1 MARFVFMLAL
11 LPLIGTAAA
20 QRAPAPPDSPPS
32 LPPNARPAPEATT
45 LEGLYL
51 KLKQAQDPNEARP
64 IAKQI
69 EQRWARSGSDT
80 TMLLMERV
88 SQAMAGN
95 AHEVALELIDHILL
109 LQPNWAEAYHRRATV
124 MFMMDDIDGA
134 LRDIRQTLAREPR
147 HYSAL
152 AGLGLTM
159 MRLGQKKTA
168 YAAYKKALEVHPQ
181 MVEVRAIL
189 DRMKTE
195 IEGQDL

>member
-1 MARFVFMLAL
+1 MARFVFVLAL
-11 LPLIGTAAA
+11 MLPLIGTAGA
-20 QRAPAPPDSPPS
+20 QRAPAPPDP
-32 LPPNARPAPEATT
+32 PPNAKPAPEATT

-51 KLKQAQDPNEARP
+51 KLRHAQDPNEARP

-88 SQAMAGN
+88 SQAMNGK
-95 AHEVALELIDHILL
+95 AHELALELIDHILL
-109 LQPNWAEAYHRRATV
+109 LQPTWAEAYHRRATV
-124 MFMMDDIDGA
+124 MFLMDDVDGA

-152 AGLGLTM
+152 AGLGMTM
-159 MRLGQKKTA
+159 MRLGQKKAA
-168 YAAYKKALEVHPQ
+168 YAAYKKALDVHPQ
-181 MVEVRAIL
+181 MVEVRNIL
-189 DRMKTE
+189 ERMKPE